1 MLKYIDENKENL
13 KFNLKECIVAP
24 SFVDYTSK
32 LNLTKDTRNSL
43 TVANVKNLFY
53 PLYQYFYIS
62 HRINKFKN
70 PSFLVLNSLNFI
82 NSKNVYIMPQ
92 NLLPIDLKEIKRYG
106 VSIEALR
113 LLAIRYLNLYSMK
126 KAKKIFFI
134 SKYAFEK
141 NLNFLEKENK
151 MSNISSK
158 SIINYLPIN
167 KLDINL
173 KTERKY
179 SQLCKKKKIKLLYI
193 SRVDYYKNQDYV
205 IKELKLYKKN
215 YKKNLEFLSA
225 GYIYKPY
232 YKKFKNL
239 FQEKWTKF
247 KDNVSYGEVLN
258 FYFNYDIGI
267 FASTCESCPTIVL
280 EMMNYGCLLLLQIF
294 HFMMN

>member
-1 MLKYIDENKENL
+1 
-13 KFNLKECIVAP
+13 
-24 SFVDYTSK
+24 
-32 LNLTKDTRNSL
+32 
-43 TVANVKNLFY
+43 
-53 PLYQYFYIS
+53 
-62 HRINKFKN
+62 
-70 PSFLVLNSLNFI
+70 
-82 NSKNVYIMPQ
+82 
-92 NLLPIDLKEIKRYG
+92 
-106 VSIEALR
+106 
-113 LLAIRYLNLYSMK
+113 
-126 KAKKIFFI
+126 
-134 SKYAFEK
+134 
-141 NLNFLEKENK
+141 

-280 EMMNYGCLLLLQIF
+280 EMMNYGLPFIIADLPLYDELVPPIYPRFNIGEVGSLSNALNKLLSNSKLIEAIILEGRKKVKEFSPEKSISSLLSFI
-294 HFMMN
+294 N